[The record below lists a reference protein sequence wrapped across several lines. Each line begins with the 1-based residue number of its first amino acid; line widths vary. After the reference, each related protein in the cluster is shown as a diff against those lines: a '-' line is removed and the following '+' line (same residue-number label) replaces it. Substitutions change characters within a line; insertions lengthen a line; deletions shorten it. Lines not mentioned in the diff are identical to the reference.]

1 MLNLKELYEKHNEE
15 FLRYNKIKNPMHRQ
29 VDLNAFLML
38 DKIAPLNN
46 DRDIIAYAAYD
57 EITLAFDPKK
67 VAENA
72 TEQEIIDLIRCG
84 VRYDTDEECF
94 IMFV

>member
-1 MLNLKELYEKHNEE
+1 MLNLTELFKKHNEE
-15 FLRYNKIKNPMHRQ
+15 YLHHGDIENPMHRQ
-29 VDLNAFLML
+29 ADLCAFLML

-46 DRDIIAYAAYD
+46 DRDIIIDARHD
-57 EITLAFDPKK
+57 EITLAFDSAK

-84 VRYDTDEECF
+84 IRFEEGDECF
-94 IMFV
+94 VMFV